1 MNASDPRHLTVEEVQ
16 CEVAQILATGY
27 LRLCEE
33 ARQGEERA
41 PSQQRS
47 STPEGQESASVHG
60 GERP

>member
-1 MNASDPRHLTVEEVQ
+1 MNASDPRHLTVEEIQ

-33 ARQGEERA
+33 ARQGADIA

-47 STPEGQESASVHG
+47 GGPDGQESASAG
-60 GERP
+60 PGERP